1 VIWRAIALVIL
12 VGGVSGLSLAFL
24 GEDATAV
31 DHPTKPVANAAP
43 NLDTT
48 ALDTPA
54 PPIPPAVAVA
64 PVPLHPTFDALATQV
79 NAIIAGSGG
88 QVSVSLIELGGP
100 DPGRWEVGGSV
111 QMDAASTYK
120 LAALMDEAQLIAKGT
135 IDPAG
140 QVCYQDGDW
149 EDGWYTDYTAGVCL
163 TRNDLAWRAGTYSD
177 NTAGHMLVRDVGG
190 ASALNAYSAQLGA
203 TDSSFFDSNLTTA
216 DDLATLL
223 ASEATGNAG
232 GSKST
237 AWLYPKLTNTA
248 FEAGIP
254 AGVPAAGTLVVHK
267 TGELGSTVNDAGL
280 VSGNKSGPY
289 ALAVMTNGPG
299 GDAGW
304 SVVAQISAAVWA
316 YEAGR

>member
-1 VIWRAIALVIL
+1 
-12 VGGVSGLSLAFL
+12 VGGVLGLSLAFL
-24 GEDATAV
+24 GEDANAV
-31 DHPTKPVANAAP
+31 DHPAKPVANTAP

-54 PPIPPAVAVA
+54 PPVPLAVAVA
-64 PVPLHPTFDALATQV
+64 PVPAPLHPTFDALATNV
-79 NAIIAGSGG
+79 NAIIASSGG
-88 QVSVSLIELGGP
+88 QVEVSLIELGGP
-100 DPGRWEVGGSV
+100 DPGRWEVGGSQ

-120 LAALMDEAQLIAKGT
+120 LAALVDEAHQIANGT
-135 IDPAG
+135 LDPAG
-140 QVCYQDGDW
+140 FVCYQDGDW
-149 EDGWYTDYTAGVCL
+149 EDGWYTDYTTGVCL
-163 TRNDLAWRAGTYSD
+163 TRNDLAGRAGTYSD

-203 TDSSFFDSNLTTA
+203 TNSSFFDSNLTTA

-223 ASEATGNAG
+223 AAEANGNAG
-232 GSKST
+232 GAKAM
-237 AWLYPKLTNTA
+237 AWLYPKLTNTR

-280 VSGNKSGPY
+280 VSGNKNGPY
-289 ALAVMTNGPG
+289 ALAVMTDGPG

-304 SVVAQISAAVWA
+304 SVVARISAAVWA

>member
-1 VIWRAIALVIL
+1 MWRAVALVVL
-12 VGGVSGLSLAFL
+12 VGGVLGLSLAFL
-24 GEDATAV
+24 GEDANAV
-31 DHPTKPVANAAP
+31 DHSTRPVANTAP

-54 PPIPPAVAVA
+54 PPVPPAVAVA
-64 PVPLHPTFDALATQV
+64 PVPLHPTFDALATKV
-79 NAIIAGSGG
+79 NAIIAASGG
-88 QVSVSLIELGGP
+88 QVGVSLIELGGP

-120 LAALMDEAQLIAKGT
+120 LAALMDEAQLIANGT

-140 QVCYQDGDW
+140 KVCYQDADW

-163 TRNDLAWRAGTYSD
+163 TRNDLAVRAGTYSD

-190 ASALNAYSAQLGA
+190 ASALNAYAAQLGA

-223 ASEATGNAG
+223 AAEATGNAG
-232 GSKST
+232 GSKAI
-237 AWLYPKLTNTA
+237 AWVYPKLTKTR

-254 AGVPAAGTLVVHK
+254 AGVPTAGTLVVHK
-267 TGELGSTVNDAGL
+267 TGELGSTVNDAGV